1 MNFIKP
7 TVVIL
12 AANFAADVILNKE
25 HTLHNHSEQQY
36 PIVSQ
41 AVKVYGNI
49 NITTGASQDFFG
61 QARIVTGTIL

>member
-1 MNFIKP
+1 MNHFIKP

-25 HTLHNHSEQQY
+25 HTFHNHSEQQY

-41 AVKVYGNI
+41 AVKVYGII
-49 NITTGASQDFFG
+49 NTTTGVTQHISG
-61 QARIVTGTIL
+61 NARIVTG

>member
-7 TVVIL
+7 TVVFL
-12 AANFAADVILNKE
+12 AANFTADVLLNKE
-25 HTLHNHSEQQY
+25 HTFHNHSEQQY

-49 NITTGASQDFFG
+49 HTTTGATQEIFG
-61 QARIVTGTIL
+61 QARIITGEKF